1 MLCCVCCSTEPKAI
15 KSLAGV
21 ARPREE
27 YPSPKYDASA
37 TALRGTLET
46 SVKILILYWD
56 KALSPYSPYLLYV
69 FEIVEN
75 HKRQFYLFILHAQ

>member
-1 MLCCVCCSTEPKAI
+1 MLCCVCCNTEPKAI

-37 TALRGTLET
+37 TALRGTLEP

-56 KALSPYSPYLLYV
+56 KAKMFVLSP
-69 FEIVEN
+69 
-75 HKRQFYLFILHAQ
+75 KRCIK

>member
-1 MLCCVCCSTEPKAI
+1 MLCCVCCNTEPKAI

-37 TALRGTLET
+37 TALRGTLEP
-46 SVKILILYWD
+46 SVKILILY
-56 KALSPYSPYLLYV
+56 
-69 FEIVEN
+69 
-75 HKRQFYLFILHAQ
+75 